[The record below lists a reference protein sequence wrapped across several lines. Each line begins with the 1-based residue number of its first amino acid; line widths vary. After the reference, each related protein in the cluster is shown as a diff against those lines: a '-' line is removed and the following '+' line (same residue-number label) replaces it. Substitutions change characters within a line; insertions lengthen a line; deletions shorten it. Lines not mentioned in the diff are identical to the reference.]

1 MEISLK
7 LHLPFNIIE
16 LSVIYSCNR
25 MALVDRK
32 VSLPGDFDIQ
42 VAYIYPT
49 PIESMGMDMSDD
61 DVSINHSVI
70 NIINQI
76 VDMYLIL
83 MLPVYNSNIYYYIL
97 AESIQQEFSIRRKE
111 RQIL

>member
-1 MEISLK
+1 
-7 LHLPFNIIE
+7 
-16 LSVIYSCNR
+16 

-49 PIESMGMDMSDD
+49 PIESMELDMSDE
-61 DVSINHSVI
+61 DVSINISVI
-70 NIINQI
+70 NLIHQI
-76 VDMYLIL
+76 VDNLIL
-83 MLPVYNSNIYYYIL
+83 MLPEYNLNNYNYIL

-111 RQIL
+111 RKIL

>member
-1 MEISLK
+1 
-7 LHLPFNIIE
+7 
-16 LSVIYSCNR
+16 

-70 NIINQI
+70 NIIIQI
-76 VDMYLIL
+76 VDI
-83 MLPVYNSNIYYYIL
+83 IG
-97 AESIQQEFSIRRKE
+97 
-111 RQIL
+111 